1 MQIKSIR
8 VSKRMLEFIL
18 STEYQ
23 KVYAH
28 KSKEKIEGHWLTLYG
43 DNLEPDVGNVFGLWA
58 GGWFSSVDVY
68 LIDIIGAVID
78 VKN

>member
-1 MQIKSIR
+1 MQIKVVR

-23 KVYAH
+23 KVH
-28 KSKEKIEGHWLTLYG
+28 VQKSKIKIGGQQLTLYG
-43 DNLEPDVGNVFGLWA
+43 DNREPGVGKVFGLWTE
-58 GGWFSSVDVY
+58 GFFLSGDVY